1 MLDEVFAE
9 AVVHAPIPLYL
20 KIGRWA
26 LGVGRCDWTAH
37 KVLGLRLRPFSFWHA
52 FNLDLIG
59 YNASKLTA
67 FSSLLLAA
75 RCCRLR
81 YPQSL
86 ADQNPRWHNEL
97 VTFRH
102 ERRFNRDSKFK
113 FDQIRRFIAYR
124 KDYADCVPEVAASE
138 ETTKLPWYLYQVSV
152 LRQTRPDLT
161 EAQAWNAPIAA
172 SIWSILGRMAAQGN
186 KIDILTPEDR
196 AQLAEIEKAQPAATT

>member
-1 MLDEVFAE
+1 MLDDAFAE
-9 AVVHAPIPLYL
+9 AVIHAPVPWYVRR
-20 KIGRWA
+20 GFT
-26 LGVGRCDWTAH
+26 GH

-59 YNASKLTA
+59 YNAMRLTA

-97 VTFRH
+97 IALRYAKRFNKDLAFKAEQV
-102 ERRFNRDSKFK
+102 RRFV
-113 FDQIRRFIAYR
+113 AYR
-124 KDYADCVPEVAASE
+124 RDYADCVPEVAGGE
-138 ETTKLPWYLYQVSV
+138 ESTKLPWYLYQVSV
-152 LRQTRPDLT
+152 LRQMRPELT
-161 EAQAWNAPIAA
+161 KAQAWDSPIAA
-172 SIWSILGRMAAQGN
+172 SVWEILGSMAATGN

-196 AQLAEIEKAQPAATT
+196 KQLEEIEKANT